1 MDKALF
7 FVVFILGIVV
17 GSIFVLTAHNCCCE
31 LAGSGNKPG
40 ITPCCSPAEFD
51 ALKLR
56 IERLERIKVGTAAPE

>member
-17 GSIFVLTAHNCCCE
+17 GSVFVLTAHNCCCE
-31 LAGSGNKPG
+31 HAEPCN
-40 ITPCCSPAEFD
+40 TACCSPAEFD

-56 IERLERIKVGTAAPE
+56 IERLERIKVGAAAPE